1 MTGMQ
6 VDAFTLFCPREEIL
20 PPLLAELAVEALL
33 AELELTPKPALV
45 DRRGSGAHSDLT
57 LSRMY
62 RSAYSLRPM
71 FAAIAKIAHGQVP
84 SQSLREQLA
93 VVGRRG
99 EQMMLV
105 ATDGSNTHRGA
116 IWSIGLLVAGV
127 AMSGSYTSSRK
138 IAAQAGEL
146 AEFSDRHAPANES
159 NGVRACRRYL
169 VQGAKGEAVRGFP
182 HVIEVGLPA
191 LRESR
196 IKGRSETHARL
207 DALMAIMGHLDDTC
221 VLHRGGIAALNA
233 AKKGARAVLK
243 AGGTSTLSGM
253 QALLALDLE
262 LLLHWAS
269 PGGSAD
275 ILAATLFLDRCHQL
289 MCENPNA

>member
-138 IAAQAGEL
+138 IAAQAAATADGCRTATAKAMSAAPT
-146 AEFSDRHAPANES
+146 AEM
-159 NGVRACRRYL
+159 
-169 VQGAKGEAVRGFP
+169 
-182 HVIEVGLPA
+182 
-191 LRESR
+191 
-196 IKGRSETHARL
+196 T
-207 DALMAIMGHLDDTC
+207 
-221 VLHRGGIAALNA
+221 
-233 AKKGARAVLK
+233 
-243 AGGTSTLSGM
+243 
-253 QALLALDLE
+253 
-262 LLLHWAS
+262 AS
-269 PGGSAD
+269 AMLGSSYGGSCHRCQAERRAGRYCD
-275 ILAATLFLDRCHQL
+275 KLLTHWVSSCLRYIL
-289 MCENPNA
+289 